1 MTCHPY
7 SERVARCAGLM
18 KAAGL
23 DVLLLAK
30 PANMA
35 YLTGDGRL
43 CAPAARPRLFP
54 WREGAAAAGDQC
66 GYRRRELRPLT
77 GPWGVRVEDTVV
89 VKPDGPLI
97 LTDFVRKLE
106 M

>member
-30 PANMA
+30 P
-35 YLTGDGRL
+35 
-43 CAPAARPRLFP
+43 
-54 WREGAAAAGDQC
+54 
-66 GYRRRELRPLT
+66 
-77 GPWGVRVEDTVV
+77 
-89 VKPDGPLI
+89 DGPLI